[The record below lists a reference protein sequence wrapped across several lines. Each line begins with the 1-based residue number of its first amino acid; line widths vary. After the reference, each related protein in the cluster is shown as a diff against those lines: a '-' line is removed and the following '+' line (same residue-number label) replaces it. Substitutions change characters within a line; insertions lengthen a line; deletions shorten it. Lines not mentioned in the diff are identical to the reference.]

1 MILTLTPNP
10 SVDRT
15 VFLDTL
21 TLGSVNRST
30 RSWNEPSGKGINVA
44 LALLSHRKTVRAVL
58 PVGGSVGAQLRQML
72 SRAELDTARIPIAG
86 EIRTNISLAQPD
98 GTVTKIN
105 ETGPRLDQTEVDA
118 LIDAVAQH
126 LDGADWLVCGGSLP
140 AGVPDDFYA
149 TLVELAHHKGVPVV
163 VDSSGA
169 PLAASLP
176 ARPDLIKPNVHELAE
191 LVHGCPTSESR
202 RSSFHRQRG
211 RSGIRTTSVGNG
223 GRPARN

>member
-44 LALLSHRKTVRAVL
+44 LALLSHGKTVRAVL

-72 SRAELDTARIPIAG
+72 SRAELDTARIPIAD

-126 LDGADWLVCGGSLP
+126 LDGADWLVCGEVCPP
-140 AGVPDDFYA
+140 ASP
-149 TLVELAHHKGVPVV
+149 
-163 VDSSGA
+163 
-169 PLAASLP
+169 
-176 ARPDLIKPNVHELAE
+176 
-191 LVHGCPTSESR
+191 
-202 RSSFHRQRG
+202 
-211 RSGIRTTSVGNG
+211 TTSTPPWSNWPTTKASRSLSTAPVRRWPRACPPG
-223 GRPARN
+223 PT